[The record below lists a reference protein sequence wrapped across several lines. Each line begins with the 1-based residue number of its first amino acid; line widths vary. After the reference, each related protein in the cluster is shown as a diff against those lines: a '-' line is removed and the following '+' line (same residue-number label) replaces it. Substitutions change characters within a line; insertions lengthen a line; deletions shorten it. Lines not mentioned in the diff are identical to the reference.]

1 MFLYKYI
8 KILLIAL
15 IFLPFR
21 SFAQDSSIDIS
32 GSIQTGY
39 KLYDNYSFAP
49 YFDKDIAQD
58 FSSVARI
65 IIESDNH
72 NKYSYELHAVQAYN
86 YSNIYTGVIGR
97 DRSIRLWI
105 RFVYWRD

>member
-86 YSNIYTGVIGR
+86 YSNIYTGVTG
-97 DRSIRLWI
+97 
-105 RFVYWRD
+105 